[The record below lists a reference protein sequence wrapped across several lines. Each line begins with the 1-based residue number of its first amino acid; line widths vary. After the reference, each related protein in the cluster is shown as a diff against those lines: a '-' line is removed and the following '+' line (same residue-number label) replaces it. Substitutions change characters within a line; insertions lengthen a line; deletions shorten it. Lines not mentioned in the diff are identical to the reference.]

1 MESSRRHRQRQSHAR
16 GNPEG
21 DSIIKKSKYKVPGQ
35 QTQGYFT
42 DGTDFGASPVKRRKQ
57 HG

>member
-21 DSIIKKSKYKVPGQ
+21 DSIIKKSKVPGQ

>member
-1 MESSRRHRQRQSHAR
+1 MR

-21 DSIIKKSKYKVPGQ
+21 DSISYKKK
-35 QTQGYFT
+35 FT
-42 DGTDFGASPVKRRKQ
+42 INQTDFDDGASPVKRRKQ